1 VQYLL
6 PVADAWQQAGG
17 EVVVTAR
24 DYGIAFELLERRGV
38 PYIPVGARYGAA
50 TWRKVAGAVGR
61 AAALVRALRRA
72 GRPHALLCAGRASLL
87 AARALRIPAFDL
99 RDYEHADLT
108 FDRLAASYVLFPDVI
123 DRAEF
128 RRRGIRDD
136 RLIPFHGLKEDLS
149 FAGLDPDAV
158 EPYETSADSGLVR
171 VLFRPP
177 AEESHYYRE
186 ASGDLARELLA
197 YLAERSDAVVVFSP
211 RQQRQVGVLAELAWR
226 NDPVVL
232 REAVPFVSLL
242 KGVDLVVSSG
252 GTMVR
257 EAAYLGVPAYSIFQ
271 SEVGGVDRHLA
282 SLGRLHLV
290 GSVEE
295 FARVRL
301 EKAPALDVLRSNP
314 RLLEELTAAVLARL

>member
-6 PVADAWQQAGG
+6 PIAAAWQAAGG

-38 PYIPVGARYGAA
+38 PFVPVGASYGAA
-50 TWRKVAGAVGR
+50 TWRKVAGVLAR
-61 AAALVRALRRA
+61 AGALVRAVRHA
-72 GRPHALLCAGRASLL
+72 GRPHALVCAGRASLV
-87 AARALRIPAFDL
+87 AARTLRVPAFDL

-108 FDRLAASYVLFPDVI
+108 FDRLTGSHVLFPDVI
-123 DRAEF
+123 DADSF
-128 RRRGIRDD
+128 RRRGIREE
-136 RLIPFHGLKEDLS
+136 RLIPFRGLKEDLS

-158 EPYETSADSGLVR
+158 EPYEAPADPRLVR

-186 ASGDLARELLA
+186 ASGSLSRDLLA
-197 YLAERSDAVVVFSP
+197 YLSAREDAVVVFSP
-211 RQQRQVGVLAELAWR
+211 RQPRQAHVLAELSWR
-226 NDPVVL
+226 NEPVVL
-232 REAVPFVSLL
+232 RESVPFVSLL
-242 KGVDLVVSSG
+242 KGVDVVVSSG

-271 SEVGGVDRHLA
+271 SELGGVDRHLA

-290 GSVEE
+290 GSTQE
-295 FARVRL
+295 FGRIRL
-301 EKAPALDVLRSNP
+301 AKAGGLDVLRSNP
-314 RLLEELTAAVLARL
+314 QLLEELTAAVLARL

>member
-1 VQYLL
+1 M
-6 PVADAWQQAGG
+6 
-17 EVVVTAR
+17 VVTAR

-38 PYIPVGARYGAA
+38 SFVPVGASYGAA
-50 TWRKVAGAVGR
+50 TWRKVAGVLTR
-61 AAALVRALRRA
+61 AGALVRAVRRA
-72 GRPHALLCAGRASLL
+72 GRPHALVCAGRASLV
-87 AARALRIPAFDL
+87 AARTLRIPAFDL

-108 FDRLAASYVLFPDVI
+108 FDRLTRSYVLFPDVI
-123 DRAEF
+123 DSSSF
-128 RRRGIRDD
+128 RGRGIREE
-136 RLIPFHGLKEDLS
+136 RLIPFRGLKEDLS

-158 EPYETSADSGLVR
+158 DPYEAPADPALVR

-177 AEESHYYRE
+177 AEESHYYEE
-186 ASGDLARELLA
+186 ASGNLARDLLA
-197 YLAERSDAVVVFSP
+197 YLSARDDAVVVFSP
-211 RQQRQVGVLAELAWR
+211 RQPSQVRLLEKLAWR

-271 SEVGGVDRHLA
+271 SELGGVDRHLA

-290 GSVEE
+290 GSPEE
-295 FARVRL
+295 FGRIRL
-301 EKAPALDVLRSNP
+301 TKAGGLELLRSNP
-314 RLLEELTAAVLARL
+314 RLLEELTAAVLERL

>member
-6 PVADAWQQAGG
+6 PIADAWSAAGG

-38 PYIPVGARYGAA
+38 SFVPVGASYGAVA
-50 TWRKVAGAVGR
+50 WRKVAGVLTR
-61 AAALVRALRRA
+61 AGALVRAVRRS
-72 GRPHALLCAGRASLL
+72 GRPNALVCAGRASLV
-87 AARALRIPAFDL
+87 AARMLRIPAFDL

-108 FDRLAASYVLFPDVI
+108 FDRLTRSHVLFPDVI
-123 DRAEF
+123 DPDSF
-128 RRRGIRDD
+128 RRRGIRDE

-149 FAGLDPDAV
+149 FAGLQPDQV
-158 EPYETSADSGLVR
+158 KPYEAPADPGLVL

-177 AEESHYYRE
+177 AEESHYYRQ
-186 ASGDLARELLA
+186 ASGNLSRDLLA
-197 YLAERSDAVVVFSP
+197 YLSARSDAVVVFSP
-211 RQQRQVGVLAELAWR
+211 RQPRQADVLDELDWR
-226 NDPVVL
+226 NPPVVL

-271 SEVGGVDRHLA
+271 SELGGVDRHLA

-290 GSVEE
+290 GSPHE
-295 FARVRL
+295 FGRIQLA
-301 EKAPALDVLRSNP
+301 KAGGLDVLRSNP
-314 RLLEELTAAVLARL
+314 RLLEELTAAVLERV